1 MLMSFRNSRPQ
12 VFFLRV
18 RVVSQVNA
26 EHSEGSSSQTVQK
39 SGRGLGKKK
48 KKKIKEK
55 DTKMSEQRG
64 RETLKRNYS
73 WRFSPTAQQMQ
84 TFTSLYL
91 RGY

>member
-1 MLMSFRNSRPQ
+1 MSFRNRRPQ

-39 SGRGLGKKK
+39 SGHGLGKK

-73 WRFSPTAQQMQ
+73 
-84 TFTSLYL
+84 
-91 RGY
+91 